1 MSRTFP
7 AISVLLNAVVIT
19 ALAAPVAPA
28 TAGTLE
34 DFLNAPVWY
43 LQYEVTFSSACQGTD
58 NGAFGQTTFTS
69 NLESGFS
76 GTDVFNL
83 RSGGPGPITQGE
95 MMGTSDG
102 SKPSAADAQKIT
114 MQMMSLMDHTAN
126 WMAGGPAMDPNAT
139 DADIAAAAEAR
150 FPAHIDYT
158 RVDTGKDL
166 VNEVGTR
173 FDWTRTT
180 TIQGSGLVLA
190 GGMGVTLLEMDTAK
204 KTYALQLPLVFN
216 AMMARATRT
225 TVDVTS
231 SKGAAPDETRDSN
244 DLPIN
249 QYPSPIELDQPQKG
263 AAQGGVL
270 IRGVLDPSSG
280 KISGE
285 QSFAAHYTEGSA
297 TAPGTYLVKYTLTL
311 SKPQK

>member
-1 MSRTFP
+1 MNRNVAVLP
-7 AISVLLNAVVIT
+7 VLLNAAVT
-19 ALAAPVAPA
+19 ALAVFTTPAVAS
-28 TAGTLE
+28 TLE

-43 LQYEVTFSSACQGTD
+43 LQYEVTFTSACQGTD

-83 RSGGPGPITQGE
+83 RSGGPGPIAQGE

-102 SKPSAADAQKIT
+102 SRPSAADAQRMT
-114 MQMMSLMDHTAN
+114 TQMMSLMDHTAN

-139 DADIAAAAEAR
+139 DADIAAATEPR
-150 FPAHIDYT
+150 CPAHIDYT

-166 VNEVGTR
+166 VNEVGSK

-180 TIQGSGLVLA
+180 TIQGSGMVLA

-204 KTYALQLPLVFN
+204 QTYALQLPLAFN
-216 AMMARATRT
+216 AMMASATRT

-231 SKGAAPDETRDSN
+231 SKGTAPNETRDSN
-244 DLPIN
+244 DMPIN
-249 QYPSPIELDQPQKG
+249 QYPSTIDLDQPQKG

-270 IRGVLDPSSG
+270 IRGALDPSSG

-285 QSFAAHYTEGSA
+285 QTFAAHYTEGSA
-297 TAPGTYLVKYTLTL
+297 SAPGTYRVKYTLTL
-311 SKPQK
+311 TKPQK